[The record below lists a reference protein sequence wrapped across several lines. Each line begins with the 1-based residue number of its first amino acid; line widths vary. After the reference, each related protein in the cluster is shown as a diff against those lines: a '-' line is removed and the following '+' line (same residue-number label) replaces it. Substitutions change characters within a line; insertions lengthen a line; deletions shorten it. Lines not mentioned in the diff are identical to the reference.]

1 MVMDATT
8 VAAWVG
14 AITGSV
20 GTITG
25 ISALL
30 WDYYKWKHSGPKL
43 KIEVIPGMA
52 AINVPHIAPTDRVIW
67 VKVINTGSGR
77 TTITN
82 LAFFYFENEPDKD
95 ITKSVPTQQSVVM
108 SPGMGN
114 QQLPYFLESGGQWD
128 GFAKQDVETERQ
140 ARTGYYYAVVYHT
153 MSDNPLFGRVVFK
166 DEEARPV

>member
-1 MVMDATT
+1 MDATT

-30 WDYYKWKHSGPKL
+30 WYYYKWKNLGPKL

-52 AINVPHIAPTDRVIW
+52 AINVPHISPTDRVIW
-67 VKVINTGSGR
+67 VKVINTGNGR

-82 LAFFYFENEPDKD
+82 LAFFYFESEPDKD
-95 ITKSVPTQQSVVM
+95 ITKSIPTQ
-108 SPGMGN
+108 
-114 QQLPYFLESGGQWD
+114 
-128 GFAKQDVETERQ
+128 
-140 ARTGYYYAVVYHT
+140 
-153 MSDNPLFGRVVFK
+153 
-166 DEEARPV
+166 